1 MNSSQSKV
9 LKVDDGIEDE
19 LLEVEDEAIY
29 FMEGFTAKKN
39 FLAASLSL

>member
-9 LKVDDGIEDE
+9 SKVDDGIVDE
-19 LLEVEDEAIY
+19 LHEVEDEAMY
-29 FMEGFTAKKN
+29 FVEGFNGKKN